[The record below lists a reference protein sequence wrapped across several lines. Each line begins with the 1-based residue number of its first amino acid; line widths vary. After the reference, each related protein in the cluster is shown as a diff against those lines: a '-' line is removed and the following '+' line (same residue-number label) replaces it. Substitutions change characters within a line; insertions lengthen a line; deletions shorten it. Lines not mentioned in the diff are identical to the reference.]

1 MATLADVAQ
10 MCEDDSERTGPPQ
23 PFYDR
28 LSDSFIFLAKDV
40 RTYANV
46 LNRRFTLFLDAAD
59 NSLVGLEIKGFAQ
72 LVKEMRKFD
81 LTVTNSTV
89 NLRTVA
95 FAALQPDDRS
105 LQSPNSR
112 DQTIESIRVLL
123 RDANLCES
131 EFDRQLF
138 ETIGT

>member
-1 MATLADVAQ
+1 MATLAEVAR
-10 MCEDDSERTGPPQ
+10 MCEDCSESGVTPH

-46 LNRRFTLFLDAAD
+46 LNRRFTLFLNAAD

-72 LVKEMRKFD
+72 LVREMRKFD

-95 FAALQPDDRS
+95 FAALQIDDQS

-123 RDANLCES
+123 RDVNLCES

-138 ETIGT
+138 ETIGL